1 MFIKF
6 LYLFILLFIFNCSGN
21 KVSNYH
27 GVKLLE
33 KKMSKIE
40 VNKTNKNDLIDL
52 IGNPSTISD
61 FDSNKWYY
69 FERLK
74 TNQSLI
80 KLGNQKI
87 KKNNILVVNLD
98 SYGIVKSKKIIN
110 IDDMNDVKAIKDIT
124 EKDFENKNLMYSVF
138 SSLREKINAPA
149 RKRAKSRK

>member
-1 MFIKF
+1 MK
-6 LYLFILLFIFNCSGN
+6 YLFLLFIIFIVNCSGN

-27 GVKLLE
+27 GVKLLD
-33 KKMSKIE
+33 KKINEIE
-40 VNKTNKNDLIDL
+40 VNITNKNDLIKL

-61 FDSNKWYY
+61 FDKNTWYY

-87 KKNNILVVNLD
+87 KKNNILIVNLD
-98 SYGIVKSKKIIN
+98 DYGIVKNKRLLN
-110 IDDMNDVKAIKDIT
+110 IDNMNDVKKLSTIT
-124 EKDFENKNLMYSVF
+124 EKDFENNDILYGVF